1 MVIFIMKNKILILG
15 ATGFVGT
22 NILKK
27 FDKSNNIIH
36 ATYFKTKPFY
46 RSRNVIWKRANLTK
60 EQDVKKIISN
70 YDIVFQCAAFTS
82 GVEDMSKNPFLFITD
97 NLIMNSLILQEVVKY
112 KIKHFI
118 FLSCTVM
125 YHNSTKKLGEEDI
138 DYKKEIHPKYE
149 GIAKLK
155 LYVES
160 LCKFYSNNSK
170 IKFSIL
176 RHSNLFGPF
185 DKFFNK
191 KSHFMAAII
200 SKIIKLKKNDKL
212 QVWGDGKEK
221 RDFLHVDD
229 FLIALDMIIRKQ
241 KKKYEIFNVCYGEQF
256 SIREI
261 LFKLQKKEILQN
273 KVIFL
278 KQKPTIKV
286 NILVSNSKIK
296 KTIGW
301 QPSLKLEDSIE
312 ETFDWVKNY
321 YNLI

>member
-1 MVIFIMKNKILILG
+1 MAIFIMKNKILILG

-27 FDKSNNIIH
+27 FDKKNNTII

-46 RSRNVIWKRANLTK
+46 KSKNITWMKADLTK
-60 EQDVKKIISN
+60 IKDVKKIMSN

-82 GVEDMSKNPFLFITD
+82 GVDDMSKNPFLFITD

-112 KIKHFI
+112 KINHFI

-125 YHNSTKKLGEEDI
+125 YHNSKKKLGEGDI
-138 DYKKEIHPKYE
+138 DYRKKIHPNYE
-149 GIAKLK
+149 GIARLK
-155 LYVES
+155 LYIEN
-160 LCKFYSNNSK
+160 LCKFYSNHSK
-170 IKFSIL
+170 VKFSIL

-185 DKFFNK
+185 DKFFDK

-200 SKIIKLKKNDKL
+200 SKIIKLDKNDKL
-212 QVWGDGKEK
+212 EVWGDGKEK
-221 RDFLHVDD
+221 RDFLHIHD
-229 FLIALDMIIRKQ
+229 FLIALDMIINKQ
-241 KKKYEIFNVCYGEQF
+241 KIKYEIFNVCYGKQF

-261 LFKLQKKEILQN
+261 LFKLQKRGVLKN

-278 KQKPTIKV
+278 KDKPTIKV

-296 KTIGW
+296 RTIGW
-301 QPSLKLEDSIE
+301 KPSFRLDDSIID
-312 ETFDWVKNY
+312 TFDWVKNHY
-321 YNLI
+321 KID